1 MRYKYPEITFSDR
14 SFFYYGIP
22 LNVYFAPT
30 KEEFKE
36 VHKAWK
42 SVFDYHKKDKLPSKY
57 VGLVLNYIFLK
68 AKEDFEESQEREQKL
83 TWEIREQDIE
93 IKELQEKIKEL
104 QEELKKAK
112 QFKLNFN

>member
-1 MRYKYPEITFSDR
+1 MKYKYPDINFTDSSFS
-14 SFFYYGIP
+14 YYNTA
-22 LNVYFAPT
+22 LNIWFAPDGADST
-30 KEEFKE
+30 E
-36 VHKAWK
+36 VNEAWD

-68 AKEDFEESQEREQKL
+68 AKEDFKESQEREQKL
-83 TWEIREQDIE
+83 TWEIREQNFEIE
-93 IKELQEKIKEL
+93 ELQEKIKEL